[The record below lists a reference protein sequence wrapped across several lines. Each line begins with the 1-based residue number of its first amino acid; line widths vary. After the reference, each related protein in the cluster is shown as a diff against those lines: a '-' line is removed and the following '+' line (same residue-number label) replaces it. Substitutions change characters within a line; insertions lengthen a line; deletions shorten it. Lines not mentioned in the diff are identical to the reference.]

1 MMVRYSISMDDDLV
15 RKIDKETKSMGIS
28 RSDWISEVCTTRF
41 PELAGN
47 GAPLMTDE
55 NADASRHNMVDY
67 DEAYRSFSIDVPEY
81 YNFSFDVIDAW
92 AKRDRNKLAMIWVD
106 QKGKELKYTFRD
118 LSRLSNQ
125 VANMLI
131 KYGPAKGERVL
142 IMLPRVP
149 EWWFF
154 VLGMIKMGVVYC
166 PAPTML
172 TEQDLKYRINAA
184 DIKMVITNAENA
196 HKVDAIFDECP
207 SLVSKFIVD
216 DEREGWISYPVEL
229 AYPAPVSSKLV
240 AFHGMVRTKS
250 TDPMLIF
257 FTSGTTGEPKM
268 VLHDH
273 SYALGHIVTGR
284 FWHDVRSTDL
294 HFTVADTGWGKST
307 WGKLFGQW
315 NEGAAIM
322 VYDIRGKFNATEL
335 LPIIEKYG
343 VTTFCVPPTIY
354 RMLILADLE
363 KYDFNELRHCC
374 SAGEPLNPEVIKVW
388 KEATDLTIYEGYGQ
402 TETVL
407 CIGTFPCMKP
417 KFGSMGKPAPGWQI
431 EILNDEGKPAPL
443 HEEGH
448 IAIKTDPRPV
458 GLFKEYV
465 NNPEENARSFSDGYY
480 YTGDKGYKD
489 EDGYFW
495 FVGRDDDVI
504 KASGYRIGPFE
515 VESALIEH
523 PAVQEAA
530 VVGTPD
536 VIRGQVVKAFIVLSP
551 GYTPSEALIRD
562 IQKYV
567 KQVTAPYKYPRAVEF
582 VDSLPKTISGKIKRK
597 ELKQREI
604 EKTQNRKAVKGEETA
619 GGKPEGKPGEKPVV
633 KAEKKMTPETEI
645 QDTKK

>member
-1 MMVRYSISMDDDLV
+1 MVRYSVTMDDELV
-15 RKIDKETKSMGIS
+15 RKIDRDSKDRGIS
-28 RSDWISEVCTTRF
+28 RSDWISEVCTTHF
-41 PELAGN
+41 PELDGSGISQMN
-47 GAPLMTDE
+47 RED
-55 NADASRHNMVDY
+55 SVHFRHNITDY
-67 DEAYRSFSIDVPEY
+67 DETYNSFSIDVPEY
-81 YNFSFDVIDAW
+81 YNFSFDVVDAW
-92 AKRDRNKLAMIWVD
+92 AKRDRNKLAMIWAN
-106 QKGKELKYTFRD
+106 QQGEERKYTFRD

-131 KYGPAKGERVL
+131 KYGPGKGERVL

-172 TEQDLKYRINAA
+172 TEQDLKYRINVA
-184 DIKMVITNAENA
+184 DVKMVITNEENA

-216 DEREGWISYPVEL
+216 GEREGWISYPVEL

-240 AFHGMVRTKS
+240 PFHGLKGTKA

-322 VYDIRGKFNATEL
+322 VYDIRGKFNATGL
-335 LPIIEKYG
+335 LPVIEKYG

-354 RMLILADLE
+354 RMLILAELE
-363 KYDFNELRHCC
+363 KYDFSELRHCC

-388 KEATDLTIYEGYGQ
+388 KKATGLTIYEGYGQ

-407 CIGTFPCMKP
+407 CIGTFPCMESKP
-417 KFGSMGKPAPGWQI
+417 GSMGKPAPGWHI
-431 EILNDEGKPAPL
+431 EIHNDEGKPAPP

-458 GLFKEYV
+458 GLFQEYIG
-465 NNPEENARSFSDGYY
+465 NAGENAKSFSDGYY
-480 YTGDKGYKD
+480 YTGDKAYKD

-536 VIRGQVVKAFIVLSP
+536 VIRGQIVKAFVVLSP
-551 GYTPSEALIRD
+551 GYTPSEALIHD
-562 IQKYV
+562 IQNHV
-567 KQVTAPYKYPRAVEF
+567 KQVTAPYKYPRAIEF
-582 VDSLPKTISGKIKRK
+582 VEGLPKTISGKIRRK
-597 ELKQREI
+597 ELKQREM
-604 EKTQNRKAVKGEETA
+604 E
-619 GGKPEGKPGEKPVV
+619 
-633 KAEKKMTPETEI
+633 KAERKNKDIQETNPDKK
-645 QDTKK
+645 Q